1 MLFPKGHEMYVYMLG
16 LWVGLKPVACAQLLE
31 WESASGNKNIVV
43 NTEGDEVPLDSQK
56 VTSLS
61 TDSISASSSLMSLRE
76 DADSEDVYQA
86 SSGLRPLHE
95 SQHMGNGPLPE
106 KIDAGLNSSYHT
118 SPFSGDHGQ
127 SSISGTDYIPVVHG
141 DKFRGND
148 TPYFD
153 GEKTHGMAPWD
164 TVLQSTAKLHN
175 DPSLASFPSIPPSSM
190 GNVLEQE
197 HTIYGD
203 LLTGKRDLTEEEE
216 SSRSLQPSWQ
226 IPFEDN
232 SGDMPMSSQNQPF
245 GLHYG
250 SDYGTSLLGYGARN
264 ASSEIA
270 PILYSFNGDPKE
282 QLLQKNYP
290 QEHADGQSQHTLK
303 SNSANKVPDE
313 ESINYGLTVKR
324 TLLDRDESLKKVDS
338 FSRWVTKELGEVA
351 DLNMQSTPGISWSTD
366 ECQHVIDDSS
376 LSPSL
381 SQDQLFS
388 INDFSP
394 KWAYAEL
401 DIENQPFGLHY
412 GSDYGTSLLGYGARN
427 ASSEIAPIL
436 YSFNGDPKEQ
446 LLQKNYPQ
454 EHADGQSQH
463 TLKSNSANK
472 VPDEES
478 INYGLTVKRT
488 LLDRDESL
496 KKVDSFSRWVTKE
509 LGEVADLNMQST
521 PGISWSTD
529 ECQHVI
535 DDSSLSPS
543 LSQDQLFSINDF
555 SPKWAYAEL
564 DIEVLIIGSFLKS
577 QPEVTTCNW
586 SCMFGEVE
594 VPAEVLADGILC
606 CQAPRHKVG
615 RVPFYVTCS
624 NRLACSEVR
633 EFDFRE
639 GFARNV
645 DFAEFFGSSTEMR
658 IHLRLE
664 KFLTLKPVNPS
675 NHSFE
680 GDMEKRNIIF
690 KLISLREEE
699 EYSIK
704 DEPTKELD
712 ISQHTVREHLVH
724 RQVKEK
730 LYSWLLH
737 KVTENGKG
745 PNVLDEDGQGVLHLA
760 AFLGYDWAINPIIAA
775 GVNINFRDVNGWT
788 ALHWAAFCGR
798 ERTVAFLVSMRADCG
813 AVTDPSPAFPSGRP
827 AADLASANG
836 HKGISGFLAECSLT
850 QNLESLKVDD
860 QKGSRQEIS
869 GMKVVQ
875 TVLERTATPML
886 YGDMPDALSMKD
898 SLTAVRNAT
907 QAADRIHQVFRMQS
921 FQRKLL
927 TQYEDDD
934 ELGLSDQQALS
945 LLASRACKSGQG
957 HGLANAAAIH
967 IQKKFRGWKKR
978 KEFLMIRQRVVKIQ
992 AHVRGHQ
999 VRKQY
1004 KPIIWSVG
1012 ILEKVILRWRRK
1024 GSGLR
1029 GFRPDA
1035 LNKVP
1040 SQQNDSQKEDDYDFL
1055 KEGRKQKEEK
1065 IQKALSRV
1073 KSMVQYPE
1081 ARAQYRRLL
1090 NVVEDFRQTK
1100 GTNEGL
1106 TSSEGTFDGVEDLID
1121 IDMLL
1126 DDDNFI
1132 PIAFN

>member
-1 MLFPKGHEMYVYMLG
+1 MAEGAAYGLRRPLDIQQLQFEAQHRWLRPAEICEILRNYQMFQITSEPHNRPPSGSLFLFDRKVLRYFRKDGHNWRKKKDGKTVKEAHEKLKVGSVDVLHCYYAHGEDNENFQRRSYWMLEPDMMHIVFVHY
-16 LWVGLKPVACAQLLE
+16 LE
-31 WESASGNKNIVV
+31 VKGNKNIVV
-43 NTEGDEVPLDSQK
+43 NTEGDEVPPDSQK

-61 TDSISASSSLMSLRE
+61 TDSISPSSSLMSLRE

-86 SSGLRPLHE
+86 SSGLRPLHG
-95 SQHMGNGPLPE
+95 SQHIGNGPLPE
-106 KIDAGLNSSYHT
+106 KIDAGLNNSYDTSS
-118 SPFSGDHGQ
+118 FSGDHGQ
-127 SSISGTDYIPVVHG
+127 SSISGTDYIPVFDG

-153 GEKTHGMAPWD
+153 GEKAHGVAPWD
-164 TVLQSTAKLHN
+164 TVLQSAAKLHN

-190 GNVLEQE
+190 GLEQE
-197 HTIYGD
+197 HTIFGD
-203 LLTGKRDLTEEEE
+203 LLTGKSDLTEEEE
-216 SSRSLQPSWQ
+216 SSQSFQSSWQ

-232 SGDMPMSSQNQPF
+232 SGDMPMSRQNQSF
-245 GLHYG
+245 GLHFG
-250 SDYGTSLLGYGARN
+250 SDYGTNLLGYEARN

-282 QLLQKNYP
+282 QPMQKNYP
-290 QEHADGQSQHTLK
+290 HEHADGQSQHTLK
-303 SNSANKVPDE
+303 SNSANKVLDE

-324 TLLDRDESLKKVDS
+324 TLLDK
-338 FSRWVTKELGEVA
+338 
-351 DLNMQSTPGISWSTD
+351 
-366 ECQHVIDDSS
+366 
-376 LSPSL
+376 
-381 SQDQLFS
+381 
-388 INDFSP
+388 
-394 KWAYAEL
+394 
-401 DIENQPFGLHY
+401 
-412 GSDYGTSLLGYGARN
+412 
-427 ASSEIAPIL
+427 
-436 YSFNGDPKEQ
+436 
-446 LLQKNYPQ
+446 
-454 EHADGQSQH
+454 
-463 TLKSNSANK
+463 
-472 VPDEES
+472 
-478 INYGLTVKRT
+478 
-488 LLDRDESL
+488 DESL

-564 DIEVLIIGSFLKS
+564 DIEVLIIGSFLRS

-639 GFARNV
+639 GFARSV
-645 DFAEFFGSSTEMR
+645 DFAEFFGSSTEMQ

-664 KFLTLKPVNPS
+664 SFLTLKPVNPS

-680 GDMEKRNIIF
+680 GDMEKRNLIF

-704 DEPTKELD
+704 DEPTTELD
-712 ISQHTVREHLVH
+712 ISQHMVREHLFH

-745 PNVLDEDGQGVLHLA
+745 PNVLDEGGQGVLHLA

-813 AVTDPSPAFPSGRP
+813 AVTDPSPAFPLGRP

-860 QKGSRQEIS
+860 QKGGRQEIS

-875 TVLERTATPML
+875 TVSERTATPML
-886 YGDMPDALSMKD
+886 YGDMPDALCLKD

-927 TQYEDDD
+927 TQYEGDD

-945 LLASRACKSGQG
+945 LLASRAYKSGQG

-992 AHVRGHQ
+992 AHIRGHQ

-1100 GTNEGL
+1100 GPNEGL
-1106 TSSEGTFDGVEDLID
+1106 TSSEGTVDGVEDLID

-1126 DDDNFI
+1126 EDDNFI